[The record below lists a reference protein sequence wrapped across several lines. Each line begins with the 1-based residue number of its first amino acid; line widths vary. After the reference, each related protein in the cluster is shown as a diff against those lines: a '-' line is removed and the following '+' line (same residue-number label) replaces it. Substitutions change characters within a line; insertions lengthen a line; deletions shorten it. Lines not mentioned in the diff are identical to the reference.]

1 MKETIKRRF
10 EESIQVKKAFLE
22 ENMDGIIQSVEILVE
37 TFRKDGKLLIFGN
50 GGSAADAQ
58 HIAAE
63 LVNRMEIPGRAA
75 LPTIALTT
83 DTSILTSVLNDL
95 SSDEVFSRQIE
106 ALGRPGDVA
115 LAISTSG
122 NSPNIL
128 KGLEACRDLGVKTI
142 VMTGGDGGGAAEKAD
157 LVLRVRAST
166 SAARIQETHITIGH
180 VLCEMVEKALFGA
193 DGETGGLRRR

>member
-10 EESIQVKKAFLE
+10 DESIQVKRAFLAE
-22 ENMDGIIQSVEILVE
+22 SMDGIIRSVEILVE
-37 TFRKDGKLLIFGN
+37 TFQKDGKLLIFGN

-63 LVNRMEIPGRAA
+63 LVNRMEISGRAA

-83 DTSILTSVLNDL
+83 DTSILTSICNDL
-95 SSDEVFSRQIE
+95 SCDEIFSRQIE

-128 KGLEACRDLGVKTI
+128 KGLDACRNLGVKTI
-142 VMTGGDGGGAAEKAD
+142 VMTGGDGGGATEKAD
-157 LVLRVRAST
+157 LVLCVGAST

-193 DGETGGLRRR
+193 DCKTGG